1 MHARLLRWAS
11 GPLTALALAACAG
24 DSTGLGINL
33 VSDEQVA
40 EMAQPAW
47 QKILAETQE
56 SDNAAYKQAARN
68 VSSRLLAA
76 AGHDPSQ
83 WEVRVF
89 EGNQANAFALPNG
102 KIGVFEGMFQTAEN
116 EAQLAAV
123 LGHEIAHV
131 EQDHSAERVNSQM
144 ATELGVQLA
153 SAVLGASAGGNA
165 ELVAGLL
172 GAGAQYGLIL
182 PYGRNQELEAD
193 RLGLMLMA
201 KAGYDPRQSI
211 ELWRNMSRAGGAT
224 PPTFLSTHPGHEQ
237 RIEQL
242 QEFMPEALAQYR
254 AR

>member
-1 MHARLLRWAS
+1 MHARLLRWAA
-11 GPLTALALAACAG
+11 GPLTAFALAACTG
-24 DSTGLGINL
+24 DATGLGINL

-40 EMAQPAW
+40 EMAAPAW
-47 QKILAETQE
+47 QKMRAETPE
-56 SDNAAYKQAARN
+56 STNASYKQAARTI
-68 VSSRLLAA
+68 SSRLLAA

-83 WEVRVF
+83 WEVVVF
-89 EGNQANAFALPNG
+89 QGEQANAFALPNG
-102 KIGVFEGMFQTAEN
+102 KIGVYEGMFNTAEN
-116 EAQLAAV
+116 DAQLAAV

-144 ATELGVQLA
+144 ATELGVQVAGAL
-153 SAVLGASAGGNA
+153 LGASAGGNP

-193 RLGLMLMA
+193 RLGLLLMA

-211 ELWRNMSRAGGAT
+211 ELWRNMGKAGGAA
-224 PPTFLSTHPGHEQ
+224 PPAFLSTHPGHDQ

-242 QEFMPEALAQYR
+242 QQLMPQALAEYR
-254 AR
+254 QR